1 MTRDALQDAREQ
13 KEGLEEMISVLN
25 RRLDVGE
32 GRERVMKS
40 RVDLLQV
47 MGDGGCVM
55 RDG

>member
-1 MTRDALQDAREQ
+1 VTRDALQDAREQ